1 LVTFAKELQ
10 VPSSQQGESGQQ
22 APFGQQV
29 PALQHVALLFGRLE
43 LVMAKANPPTTKVT
57 LRAMKSLF
65 TIF

>member
-57 LRAMKSLF
+57 LRAMKILF